1 MSNGEQDYDIQ
12 VDDKFGHLALIDLAQ
27 EAAAHE
33 PWFNQTLTMVNDA
46 VVRLG
51 VIEGEFHWHKHDDT
65 DRGPLP
71 AAVEANLV

>member
-1 MSNGEQDYDIQ
+1 
-12 VDDKFGHLALIDLAQ
+12 
-27 EAAAHE
+27 
-33 PWFNQTLTMVNDA
+33 MVNDA